1 MSTFLKQGHG
11 CTQTADCPGSQCKKY
26 KTRPTVTRGANQSEL
41 QYKLVYA
48 NHTKEW
54 ATTPIMQITSRDY
67 PNPILDA
74 IVDRKSQKP
83 RERSATHAPPHIP
96 KKINLVVR
104 QIGAKI

>member
-1 MSTFLKQGHG
+1 
-11 CTQTADCPGSQCKKY
+11 
-26 KTRPTVTRGANQSEL
+26 
-41 QYKLVYA
+41 
-48 NHTKEW
+48 
-54 ATTPIMQITSRDY
+54 MQITSRDY

-104 QIGAKI
+104 QIGAKIWQNCGIYGKSTKFAI